1 MCGKSTARLR
11 ADPKKHRIDENKA
24 GLRKTVSR
32 FGKIV
37 PNDEVASNEFCVQN
51 QTHHMKKLFLLGLV
65 SLQLTAN
72 AQWTHVPN
80 ASSED
85 ISVGSATQVLGV
97 ASGRVWYLDPVALTM
112 SQSNVWNN
120 FTQVTIAEDGTA
132 WAKGQ
137 GGLYKAT
144 AVDGN
149 NTVWNLGTTTQ
160 LNNISCRNAQ
170 QVLGTL
176 GAGTNGQANIYT
188 FDGTTMALLPGN
200 GALGQV
206 SIGTDGTIYGVYGTP
221 ASGNNVYSYTG
232 SGWSLVQIAF
242 NQISVG
248 DATRIVGRYNG
259 TPYYYD
265 ISVQGWFP
273 FAKPNGSD
281 VTDIEVA
288 ADGTIYA
295 LSSEWPNNVYR
306 TTWGAVTGTGC
317 PQLTTGPLGPTVS
330 GPSTVCAGAQ
340 ATFTAAADANATFY
354 TWTLGNGWM
363 GTSTTNSITLTV
375 PNISGQQ
382 LAFSVT
388 AGNDCY
394 ESAAA
399 SWSPVVLT
407 EPAPFSI
414 TAPATAC
421 VGGSVALSTPATGET
436 ISWTVP
442 NNWVQTSTYPNSN
455 GGVFTAGESGD
466 ITFTKTNACFSRT
479 ETADVIVRLGPP
491 AAPIVAVGS
500 TVLCKDEPMLIA
512 LSYDS
517 TSTVNQMVLPSN
529 PAPWTF
535 TALSDTSFEV
545 TASGFFNGP
554 FTGIYATANNACG
567 STTTELS
574 LTANGESTSAGTYWQ
589 QVDNDLVVFGSL
601 STHDFKW
608 LLEGNPI
615 PGATGLTY
623 TPLVSGNYAL
633 EATMLN
639 FPCPPYTT
647 ASQYIEVLS
656 VGVNEA
662 AASSLN
668 IYPNPFA
675 NEFVIEAASATQIS
689 VMNAMGEVVLSRTI
703 NGRTSIDAS
712 SFSSGIYFIR
722 EETSGAVMKLVKH

>member
-1 MCGKSTARLR
+1 
-11 ADPKKHRIDENKA
+11 
-24 GLRKTVSR
+24 
-32 FGKIV
+32 
-37 PNDEVASNEFCVQN
+37 
-51 QTHHMKKLFLLGLV
+51 MKKLFLLGLV

-137 GGLYKAT
+137 GGIYKAT

-206 SIGTDGTIYGVYGTP
+206 SIGTDGSIYGVYGTP

-317 PQLTTGPLGPTVS
+317 PQLTTGPLGPAITGLS
-330 GPSTVCAGAQ
+330 QVCAGAEV
-340 ATFTAAADANATFY
+340 TYTAAADANATFY
-354 TWTLGNGWM
+354 TWTLSNGWT
-363 GTSTTNSITLTV
+363 GSSTTNSITVTA
-375 PNISGQQ
+375 PNVGGQQ

-388 AGNDCY
+388 ASNECY

-399 SWSPVVLT
+399 TWSPVVVT
-407 EPAPFSI
+407 EPAPF
-414 TAPATAC
+414 TVNAPALTC
-421 VGGSVALSTPATGET
+421 VGSLVALSVESTTDQTTWE
-436 ISWTVP
+436 VP
-442 NNWVQTSTYPNSN
+442 NGWVQTSTFPNNN
-455 GGVFTAGESGD
+455 GGQFTAGESG
-466 ITFTKTNACFSRT
+466 TVSFTKTNSCFSTT
-479 ETADVIVRLGPP
+479 ETAEVIVRTGPP
-491 AAPIVAVGS
+491 AAPIVAIGS
-500 TVLCKDEPMLIA
+500 TVLCMDEPMLIA
-512 LSYDS
+512 FSYDS
-517 TSTVNQMVLPSN
+517 TSTLNQMVLPSFTGS
-529 PAPWTF
+529 WTF

-545 TASGFFNGP
+545 TASGTFAGP

-567 STTTELS
+567 GATTELS
-574 LTANGESTSAGTYWQ
+574 LTANGEGQSPSAGTFWYQ
-589 QVDNDLVVFGSL
+589 DGADLVILGNL
-601 STHDFKW
+601 NTHTFQW

-647 ASQYIEVLS
+647 ASQYIEVI
-656 VGVNEA
+656 VTGVDENGT
-662 AASSLN
+662 SRLN
-668 IYPNPFA
+668 LYPNPASSVFTMDGLTVGSTIT
-675 NEFVIEAASATQIS
+675 VIDAMGRS
-689 VMNAMGEVVLSRTI
+689 VMSQAVSGGRMEVSVAGLST
-703 NGRTSIDAS
+703 
-712 SFSSGIYFIR
+712 GIYLVQVQ
-722 EETSGAVMKLVKH
+722 EGNAVRTARLMVN